1 MLTKLVKIIAMKI
14 IEILCNPR
22 PGSFNLALAASARE
36 KLESLGHEV
45 TLHDLY
51 KEGFDPVLEAAELAR
66 SYSLDGL
73 VQVHCN
79 ELSAADGL
87 IIFHPE
93 WWGQPPAVLKGW
105 VDRVFRQGVAYD
117 LDGEEFTQKGW
128 KPLFEGKKGLVFCTS
143 DAESA
148 TASRTLEM
156 LWTDAVLG
164 RCGMKAACHVLRD
177 LRRTDP
183 HSRRNWQS
191 FMLQEIEAWF
201 PRANPAGSPRS

>member
-1 MLTKLVKIIAMKI
+1 MLTKLVKFNAMKI
-14 IEILCNPR
+14 VEILCNPR

-36 KLESLGHEV
+36 KLAALGHEV
-45 TLHDLY
+45 ILHDLY

-73 VQVHCN
+73 VQVHCQ
-79 ELSAADGL
+79 ELAAADGL
-87 IIFHPE
+87 LIFHPD

-117 LDGEEFTQKGW
+117 LEGEDFSEKSW
-128 KPLFEGKKGLVFCTS
+128 KPLLEGKKGLVFCTS
-143 DAESA
+143 DAEA
-148 TASRTLEM
+148 KGAPRALEQ
-156 LWTDAVLG
+156 LWTEAILG

-183 HSRRNWQS
+183 
-191 FMLQEIEAWF
+191 I
-201 PRANPAGSPRS
+201 PAGMASVHDPRTGGLVPGG

>member
-1 MLTKLVKIIAMKI
+1 MLTKLVKFNAMKI
-14 IEILCNPR
+14 LEILCNPR

-36 KLESLGHEV
+36 KLVALGHEV

-79 ELSAADGL
+79 QLSDTDGL
-87 IIFHPE
+87 VIFHPD

-117 LDGEEFTQKGW
+117 LEGEEFTEKGW
-128 KPLFEGKKGLVFCTS
+128 KPLLEGKKGLVFCTS
-143 DAESA
+143 DAESGA
-148 TASRTLEM
+148 ASRTLET

-177 LRRTDP
+177 LRRTDAR
-183 HSRRNWQS
+183 SRRDWLD
-191 FMLQEIEAWF
+191 FVIRELDAWF
-201 PRANPAGSPRS
+201 PATGARQPPH